1 MERRQSMWGHE
12 AMEQRGEEEK
22 RLDFMV
28 SGHPNK
34 GMEELKHVGAF
45 GGRQNCF
52 IIPLE
57 YNE

>member
-1 MERRQSMWGHE
+1 MWGHE